1 MTDRT
6 VSRCI
11 RSMNFRPENS
21 DQKKGDCQEKKK
33 KLRFKIFTIFF
44 DKQNIEKKNL
54 FFSNDRCLNMEKTI
68 KGLSEKNLQVRD
80 LHGFTYIKTILFE
93 SSVIR
98 LLIKTIPSNM
108 Y

>member
-1 MTDRT
+1 
-6 VSRCI
+6 
-11 RSMNFRPENS
+11 
-21 DQKKGDCQEKKK
+21 
-33 KLRFKIFTIFF
+33 
-44 DKQNIEKKNL
+44 
-54 FFSNDRCLNMEKTI
+54 MEKTI